1 LNFGEGAELKTL
13 QKITQSVN
21 ALEKNISVLSDA
33 DLKLQTEK
41 LKALY
46 LNGKTLEELLPEAYA
61 TVREAAKRSIGQRH
75 YDVQIMGG
83 IALHR
88 GNIAEMKTGEG
99 KTLVATLA
107 SYLNA
112 LSGEGVHVVTV
123 NDYLAKRDS
132 QWMGRVHQFL
142 GLTVGVILSNMDPQE
157 RKLAYSCDITYGTNN
172 EFGFDYLRDNMVTNR
187 EELTQRGHN
196 FAVIDEVDSIL
207 IDEART
213 PLIISGPADK
223 ATQWYEKFAN
233 IAKLLIRDLDY
244 EVDEKKQTVG
254 ILEPGI
260 DKVEANLGIE
270 NLYENENTHL
280 ITYLNSSLKAK
291 ELYKKDVDYIISNN
305 ELLIVDEHTG
315 RVLSGRRYSEG
326 LHQALEAKEKVEIQ
340 DENQTLATIT
350 LQNYFRLYNKL
361 SGMTGTALTEASEF
375 MQIYSLGVVQIPTNK
390 PSLRT
395 DYPDL
400 VFLTHQSKLDAIV
413 ADIIER
419 HKKGQPI
426 LVGTISVE
434 SSEEI
439 SHALTIKGVKHE
451 VLNAKQ
457 HEREAHIVA
466 LAGQLS
472 SVTVA
477 TNMAGRGTDIILGG
491 NPDYL
496 ATLNLP
502 KNISELDQAT
512 QDKIHAQEVALQKS
526 NLTEITSKIN
536 QLGGLYILGTS
547 RHDSRRI
554 DNQLRGRAGRQG
566 DPGETRFYLS
576 LEDDL
581 MKRFNTG
588 LMGKLLSA
596 QSMDQS
602 QPIESKMITK
612 SIQSAQTQMESLNFE
627 QRKDI
632 LKYDNVLSK
641 QREVIYASRRLLIEK
656 NDVTKQLSEYVNESL
671 GKIVNNFF
679 SKGYSE
685 DWDYDK
691 FLLSLKELYPT
702 KLTLEDISLA
712 ESKEKILE
720 LLVKESSDIIKSY
733 DDTLGTELL
742 QQVERQILL
751 NSIDSAWRSHLYEM
765 DYLQEGIG
773 LRAMAQRDPL
783 VEYQNE
789 GYHLFTSMLEQ
800 IKENAAHML
809 LNLVI
814 NVEKEIEKVESQSA
828 KLSQQ
833 SKNAFANNG
842 NSKTNPNTPSRNSLC
857 SCGSG
862 KKYKRCHGERV
873 K

>member
-1 LNFGEGAELKTL
+1 MAAK
-13 QKITQSVN
+13 VN
-21 ALEKNISVLSDA
+21 ALENSISSMDDA
-33 DLKLQTEK
+33 TLKDQTQK
-41 LKALY
+41 LKNLY
-46 LNGKTLEELLPEAYA
+46 SAGSTLEELLPEAYA

-112 LSGEGVHVVTV
+112 LSGKGVHVVTV

-132 QWMGRVHQFL
+132 LWMGRIHEYL
-142 GLTVGVILSNMDPQE
+142 GLTVGVILSNMDPLE
-157 RKLAYSCDITYGTNN
+157 RKKAYNCDITYGTNN
-172 EFGFDYLRDNMVTNR
+172 EFGFDYLRDNMVGNK

-223 ATQWYEKFAN
+223 ATEWYEKFAM
-233 IAKLLIRDLDY
+233 IVKTLVRERDY
-244 EVDEKKQTVG
+244 EVDEKKKTVG

-260 DKVEANLGIE
+260 DRVEESLGIE
-270 NLYENENTHL
+270 NLYENSNTHL
-280 ITYLNSSLKAK
+280 ITYLNSALKAK
-291 ELYKKDVDYIISNN
+291 ELFKKDVDYIIQSN

-326 LHQALEAKEKVEIQ
+326 LHQALEAKEKVTIQ

-350 LQNYFRLYNKL
+350 LQNYFRLYGKL

-390 PSLRT
+390 PSLRV

-400 VFLTHQSKLDAIV
+400 VFLTHQAKLNAIIE
-413 ADIIER
+413 DIITR
-419 HKKGQPI
+419 HKLGQPI
-426 LVGTISVE
+426 LVGTVSVE

-439 SHALTIKGVKHE
+439 SHALKLKGIKHE

-466 LAGQLS
+466 LAGQIN

-502 KNISELDQAT
+502 SNYTQLDDAT
-512 QDKIHAQEVALQKS
+512 QKQLHEKELLLQKD
-526 NLTEITSKIN
+526 NLVEIAKEIN
-536 QLGGLYILGTS
+536 TLGGLYILGTA

-581 MKRFNTG
+581 MRRFNSG
-588 LMGKLLSA
+588 LMSKLLSA
-596 QSMDQS
+596 QSLDQA
-602 QPIESKMITK
+602 QAIESKMITR

-641 QREVIYASRRLLIEK
+641 QREVIYDSRRLLLEK
-656 NDVTKQLSEYVNESL
+656 SDVTKQIDQYIQESINR
-671 GKIVNNFF
+671 IVDNFF
-679 SKGYSE
+679 TKGYPE
-685 DWDYDK
+685 DWQFDK
-691 FLLSLKELYPT
+691 FITALKEIYPT
-702 KLTLEDISLA
+702 QITSIELRELINSNGKDLNEKIKDMLVKETISVV
-712 ESKEKILE
+712 ESHKEKI
-720 LLVKESSDIIKSY
+720 
-733 DDTLGTELL
+733 GNELL
-742 QQVERQILL
+742 QQVERQIML
-751 NSIDSAWRSHLYEM
+751 NAIDTAWRSHLYEM

-789 GYHLFTSMLEQ
+789 GFHLFTSMLEQ
-800 IKENAAHML
+800 IKENVVHMF
-809 LNLVI
+809 LNLNI
-814 NVEKEIEKVESQSA
+814 NIQEDIKAIESESEKLKKQVKNSFINSSNE
-828 KLSQQ
+828 
-833 SKNAFANNG
+833 SKN
-842 NSKTNPNTPSRNSLC
+842 PNLPSRNSLC

-862 KKYKRCHGERV
+862 KKFKRCHGEN
-873 K
+873 KK

>member
-1 LNFGEGAELKTL
+1 MAAK
-13 QKITQSVN
+13 VN
-21 ALEKNISVLSDA
+21 ALENSISSMDDA
-33 DLKLQTEK
+33 TLKDQTVK
-41 LKALY
+41 LKNLY
-46 LNGKTLEELLPEAYA
+46 SAGSTLEELLPEAYA

-99 KTLVATLA
+99 KALVATLA

-112 LSGEGVHVVTV
+112 LSGKGVHVVTV

-132 QWMGRVHQFL
+132 LWMGRIHEFL
-142 GLTVGVILSNMDPQE
+142 GLTVGVILSNMDPLE
-157 RKLAYSCDITYGTNN
+157 RKKAYICDITYGTNN
-172 EFGFDYLRDNMVTNR
+172 EFGFDYLRDNMVGNK

-223 ATQWYEKFAN
+223 ATEWYEKFAM
-233 IAKLLIRDLDY
+233 IVKTLVRERDY
-244 EVDEKKQTVG
+244 EVDEKKKTVG

-260 DKVEANLGIE
+260 DRVEESLGIE
-270 NLYENENTHL
+270 NLYENSNTHL
-280 ITYLNSSLKAK
+280 ITYLNSALKAK
-291 ELYKKDVDYIISNN
+291 ELFKKDVDYIIQSN

-326 LHQALEAKEKVEIQ
+326 LHQALEAKEKVTIQ

-350 LQNYFRLYNKL
+350 LQNYFRLYGKL

-390 PSLRT
+390 PSLRV

-400 VFLTHQSKLDAIV
+400 VFLTHQAKLNAIIE
-413 ADIIER
+413 DIITR
-419 HKKGQPI
+419 HKLGQPI
-426 LVGTISVE
+426 LVGTVSVE

-439 SHALTIKGVKHE
+439 SHALKLKGIKHE

-466 LAGQLS
+466 LAGQIN

-502 KNISELDQAT
+502 SNYTQLDEAT
-512 QDKIHAQEVALQKS
+512 QKKLHEKELLLQKD
-526 NLTEITSKIN
+526 NLVEIAKEIN
-536 QLGGLYILGTS
+536 TLGGLYILGTA

-581 MKRFNTG
+581 MRRFNSG
-588 LMGKLLSA
+588 LMSKLLSA
-596 QSMDQS
+596 QSLDQA
-602 QPIESKMITK
+602 QAIESKMITR

-641 QREVIYASRRLLIEK
+641 QREVIYDSRRLLLEK
-656 NDVTKQLSEYVNESL
+656 SDVTKQIDQYIQESIN
-671 GKIVNNFF
+671 KIVDNFF
-679 SKGYSE
+679 AKGYPE
-685 DWDYDK
+685 DWQFDK
-691 FLLSLKELYPT
+691 FIIALKEIYPT
-702 KLTLEDISLA
+702 QITSIELRELINSNGKDLNEMIKDMLVKETIA
-712 ESKEKILE
+712 VVESHKEKI
-720 LLVKESSDIIKSY
+720 
-733 DDTLGTELL
+733 GNELL
-742 QQVERQILL
+742 QQVERQIML
-751 NSIDSAWRSHLYEM
+751 NAIDTAWRSHLYEM

-789 GYHLFTSMLEQ
+789 GFHLFTSMLEQ
-800 IKENAAHML
+800 IKENVVHMF
-809 LNLVI
+809 LNLNI
-814 NVEKEIEKVESQSA
+814 NIQEDIKAIESESEKLKKQVKNSFINSSNE
-828 KLSQQ
+828 
-833 SKNAFANNG
+833 SKN
-842 NSKTNPNTPSRNSLC
+842 PNLPSRNSLC

-862 KKYKRCHGERV
+862 KKFKRCHGEN
-873 K
+873 KLK

>member
-1 LNFGEGAELKTL
+1 
-13 QKITQSVN
+13 
-21 ALEKNISVLSDA
+21 
-33 DLKLQTEK
+33 
-41 LKALY
+41 
-46 LNGKTLEELLPEAYA
+46 
-61 TVREAAKRSIGQRH
+61 
-75 YDVQIMGG
+75 
-83 IALHR
+83 
-88 GNIAEMKTGEG
+88 
-99 KTLVATLA
+99 
-107 SYLNA
+107 
-112 LSGEGVHVVTV
+112 
-123 NDYLAKRDS
+123 
-132 QWMGRVHQFL
+132 
-142 GLTVGVILSNMDPQE
+142 MDPLE
-157 RKLAYSCDITYGTNN
+157 RKKAYNCDITYGTNN
-172 EFGFDYLRDNMVTNR
+172 EFGFDYLRDNMVSNK

-223 ATQWYEKFAN
+223 ATEWYEKFAM
-233 IAKLLIRDLDY
+233 IVKTLVRDRDY
-244 EVDEKKQTVG
+244 EVDEKKKTVG

-260 DKVEANLGIE
+260 DRVEESLGIE
-270 NLYENENTHL
+270 NLYENSNTHL
-280 ITYLNSSLKAK
+280 ITYLNSALKAK
-291 ELYKKDVDYIISNN
+291 ELFKKDVDYIIQSN

-326 LHQALEAKEKVEIQ
+326 LHQALEAKEKVTIQ

-350 LQNYFRLYNKL
+350 LQNYFRLYGKL

-390 PSLRT
+390 PSLRV

-400 VFLTHQSKLDAIV
+400 VFLTHQAKLNAIIE
-413 ADIIER
+413 DIITR
-419 HKKGQPI
+419 HKLGQPI
-426 LVGTISVE
+426 LVGTVSVE

-439 SHALTIKGVKHE
+439 SHALKLKGIKHE

-466 LAGQLS
+466 LAGQLN

-502 KNISELDQAT
+502 SNYTQLDEETQKQLHEKELS
-512 QDKIHAQEVALQKS
+512 LQKE
-526 NLTEITSKIN
+526 NLGEIAKEIN
-536 QLGGLYILGTS
+536 KLGGLYILGTA

-581 MKRFNTG
+581 MRRFNSG
-588 LMGKLLSA
+588 LMSKLLTA
-596 QSMDQS
+596 QSLDQA
-602 QPIESKMITK
+602 QAIESKMITR

-641 QREVIYASRRLLIEK
+641 QREVIYESRRLLLEK
-656 NDVTKQLSEYVNESL
+656 SDVTKQINQYIKESID
-671 GKIVNNFF
+671 KIVNNFF
-679 SKGYSE
+679 TKGYPE
-685 DWDYDK
+685 DWQFDK
-691 FLLSLKELYPT
+691 FITALKEIYPT
-702 KLTLEDISLA
+702 QITSLEIRELLNNYEKDLNEKIKDMLVKETISVV
-712 ESKEKILE
+712 ESHKEKI
-720 LLVKESSDIIKSY
+720 
-733 DDTLGTELL
+733 GNELL
-742 QQVERQILL
+742 QQVERQIML
-751 NSIDSAWRSHLYEM
+751 NAIDTAWRSHLYEM

-789 GYHLFTSMLEQ
+789 GFHLFTSMLEQ
-800 IKENAAHML
+800 IKENVVHMF
-809 LNLVI
+809 LNLNI
-814 NVEKEIEKVESQSA
+814 NIQEDIKAIESESEKLKKQVKNSFINSSNE
-828 KLSQQ
+828 
-833 SKNAFANNG
+833 SKN
-842 NSKTNPNTPSRNSLC
+842 PNLPSRNSLC

-862 KKYKRCHGERV
+862 KKFKRCHGEN
-873 K
+873 KLK

>member
-1 LNFGEGAELKTL
+1 MDDATLK
-13 QKITQSVN
+13 S
-21 ALEKNISVLSDA
+21 
-33 DLKLQTEK
+33 QTIK
-41 LKALY
+41 LKNLY
-46 LNGKTLEELLPEAYA
+46 NNGSSLEELLPEAYA

-132 QWMGRVHQFL
+132 LWMGKIHQFL
-142 GLTVGVILSNMDPQE
+142 GLTVGVILSNMDPLE
-157 RKLAYSCDITYGTNN
+157 RKKAYNCDITYGTNN
-172 EFGFDYLRDNMVTNR
+172 EFGFDYLRDNMVSNK

-223 ATQWYEKFAN
+223 ATEWYERFAQ
-233 IAKLLIRDLDY
+233 IVKTLVRDRDY
-244 EVDEKKQTVG
+244 EVDEKKKTVG

-260 DKVEANLGIE
+260 DKVEESLEIE
-270 NLYENENTHL
+270 NLYENSNTHL
-280 ITYLNSSLKAK
+280 ITYLNSALKAK
-291 ELYKKDVDYIISNN
+291 ELFKKDVDYIIQSN

-326 LHQALEAKEKVEIQ
+326 LHQALEAKEKVTIQ

-350 LQNYFRLYNKL
+350 LQNYFRLYGKL

-390 PSLRT
+390 PSLRV

-400 VFLTHQSKLDAIV
+400 VFLTHKAKLDAIIE
-413 ADIIER
+413 DIITR
-419 HKKGQPI
+419 HKLGQPI
-426 LVGTISVE
+426 LVGTVSVE

-439 SHALTIKGVKHE
+439 SHALKLKGIKHE

-466 LAGQLS
+466 LAGQIN

-502 KNISELDQAT
+502 SNYTQLDEAT
-512 QDKIHAQEVALQKS
+512 QKQLHEKEMVLQKE
-526 NLTEITSKIN
+526 NLGEIAKQIN
-536 QLGGLYILGTS
+536 NLGGLYILGTA

-581 MKRFNTG
+581 MRRFNSG

-596 QSMDQS
+596 QSLDQA
-602 QPIESKMITK
+602 QAIESKMITR

-641 QREVIYASRRLLIEK
+641 QREVIYDSRRLLLEK
-656 NDVTKQLSEYVNESL
+656 NDVTKQIDQYVQESIA
-671 GKIVNNFF
+671 KIINNFF
-679 SKGYSE
+679 TKGYPE
-685 DWDYDK
+685 DWQFEK
-691 FLLSLKELYPT
+691 FITSLKEIYPT
-702 KLTLEDISLA
+702 KITVNELSNLVDKGDKNANEKIKELLVEETSNVIKSF
-712 ESKEKILE
+712 KEKIG
-720 LLVKESSDIIKSY
+720 SD
-733 DDTLGTELL
+733 LL
-742 QQVERQILL
+742 QQVERQIML
-751 NSIDSAWRSHLYEM
+751 NAIDTAWRSHLYEM

-789 GYHLFTSMLEQ
+789 GYHLFTGMLEQ
-800 IKENAAHML
+800 IKENVVHMF
-809 LNLVI
+809 LNLNI
-814 NVEKEIEKVESQSA
+814 NIQEDLKAIDSESEKLNKQVENS
-828 KLSQQ
+828 
-833 SKNAFANNG
+833 FNNSSDASS
-842 NSKTNPNTPSRNSLC
+842 NLNPPSRNSLC

-862 KKYKRCHGERV
+862 KKYKRCHGGSKV
-873 K
+873 N

>member
-1 LNFGEGAELKTL
+1 MAAK
-13 QKITQSVN
+13 VN
-21 ALEKNISVLSDA
+21 ALENSISSMDDA
-33 DLKLQTEK
+33 TLKDQTVK
-41 LKALY
+41 LKNLY
-46 LNGKTLEELLPEAYA
+46 SAGSTLEELLPEAYA

-112 LSGEGVHVVTV
+112 LSGKGVHVVTV

-132 QWMGRVHQFL
+132 LWMGRIHEFL
-142 GLTVGVILSNMDPQE
+142 GLTVGVILSNMDPLE
-157 RKLAYSCDITYGTNN
+157 RKKAYICDITYGTNN
-172 EFGFDYLRDNMVTNR
+172 EFGFDYLRDNMVGNK

-223 ATQWYEKFAN
+223 ATEWYEKFAM
-233 IAKLLIRDLDY
+233 IVKTLVRERDY
-244 EVDEKKQTVG
+244 EVDEKKKTVG

-260 DKVEANLGIE
+260 DRVEESLGIE
-270 NLYENENTHL
+270 NLYENSNTHL
-280 ITYLNSSLKAK
+280 ITYLNSALKAK
-291 ELYKKDVDYIISNN
+291 ELFKKDVDYIIQSN

-326 LHQALEAKEKVEIQ
+326 LHQALEAKEKVTIQ

-350 LQNYFRLYNKL
+350 LQNYFRLYGKL

-390 PSLRT
+390 PSLRV

-400 VFLTHQSKLDAIV
+400 VFLTHQAKLNAIIE
-413 ADIIER
+413 DIITR
-419 HKKGQPI
+419 HKLGQPI
-426 LVGTISVE
+426 LVGTVSVE

-439 SHALTIKGVKHE
+439 SHALKLKGIKHE

-466 LAGQLS
+466 LAGQIN

-502 KNISELDQAT
+502 SNYTQLDEAT
-512 QDKIHAQEVALQKS
+512 QKKLHEKELLLQKD
-526 NLTEITSKIN
+526 NLVEIAKEIN
-536 QLGGLYILGTS
+536 TLGGLYILGTA

-581 MKRFNTG
+581 MRRFNSG
-588 LMGKLLSA
+588 LMSKLLSA
-596 QSMDQS
+596 QSLDQA
-602 QPIESKMITK
+602 QAIESKMITR

-641 QREVIYASRRLLIEK
+641 QREVIYDSRRLLLEK
-656 NDVTKQLSEYVNESL
+656 SDVTKQIDQYIQESIN
-671 GKIVNNFF
+671 KIVDNFF
-679 SKGYSE
+679 AKGYPE
-685 DWDYDK
+685 DWQFDK
-691 FLLSLKELYPT
+691 FIIALKEIYPT
-702 KLTLEDISLA
+702 QITSIELRELINSNGKDLNEMIKDMLVKETIA
-712 ESKEKILE
+712 VVESHKEKI
-720 LLVKESSDIIKSY
+720 
-733 DDTLGTELL
+733 GNELL
-742 QQVERQILL
+742 QQVERQIML
-751 NSIDSAWRSHLYEM
+751 NAIDTAWRSHLYEM

-789 GYHLFTSMLEQ
+789 GFHLFTSMLEQ
-800 IKENAAHML
+800 IKENVVHMF
-809 LNLVI
+809 LNLNI
-814 NVEKEIEKVESQSA
+814 NIQEDIKAIESESEKLKKQVKNSFINSSNE
-828 KLSQQ
+828 
-833 SKNAFANNG
+833 SKN
-842 NSKTNPNTPSRNSLC
+842 PNLPSRNSLC

-862 KKYKRCHGERV
+862 KKFKRCHGEN
-873 K
+873 KLK

>member
-1 LNFGEGAELKTL
+1 MAAK
-13 QKITQSVN
+13 VN
-21 ALEKNISVLSDA
+21 ALESSISSMDDA
-33 DLKLQTEK
+33 TLKDQTTK
-41 LKALY
+41 LRNLY
-46 LNGKTLEELLPEAYA
+46 STGSTLEELLPEAYA

-112 LSGEGVHVVTV
+112 LSGKGVHVVTV

-132 QWMGRVHQFL
+132 LWMGRIHEYL
-142 GLTVGVILSNMDPQE
+142 GLTVGVILSNMDPLE
-157 RKLAYSCDITYGTNN
+157 RKKAYNCDITYGTNN
-172 EFGFDYLRDNMVTNR
+172 EFGFDYLRDNMVSNK

-223 ATQWYEKFAN
+223 ATEWYEKFAM
-233 IAKLLIRDLDY
+233 IVKTLVRDRDY
-244 EVDEKKQTVG
+244 EVDEKKKTVG

-260 DKVEANLGIE
+260 DRVEESLGIE
-270 NLYENENTHL
+270 NLYENSNTHL
-280 ITYLNSSLKAK
+280 ITYLNSALKAK
-291 ELYKKDVDYIISNN
+291 ELFKKDVDYIIQSN

-326 LHQALEAKEKVEIQ
+326 LHQALEAKEKVTIQ

-350 LQNYFRLYNKL
+350 LQNYFRLYGKL

-390 PSLRT
+390 PSLRV

-400 VFLTHQSKLDAIV
+400 VFLTHQAKLNAIIE
-413 ADIIER
+413 DIITR
-419 HKKGQPI
+419 HKLGQPI
-426 LVGTISVE
+426 LVGTVSVE

-439 SHALTIKGVKHE
+439 SHALKLKGIKHE

-466 LAGQLS
+466 LAGQLN

-502 KNISELDQAT
+502 SNYTQLDEETQKQLHEKELS
-512 QDKIHAQEVALQKS
+512 LQKE
-526 NLTEITSKIN
+526 NLGEIAKEIN
-536 QLGGLYILGTS
+536 KLGGLYILGTA

-581 MKRFNTG
+581 MRRFNSG
-588 LMGKLLSA
+588 LMSKLLTA
-596 QSMDQS
+596 QSLDQA
-602 QPIESKMITK
+602 QAIESKMITR

-641 QREVIYASRRLLIEK
+641 QREVIYESRRLLLEK
-656 NDVTKQLSEYVNESL
+656 SDVTKQINQYIKESID
-671 GKIVNNFF
+671 KIVNNFF
-679 SKGYSE
+679 TKGYPE
-685 DWDYDK
+685 DWQFDK
-691 FLLSLKELYPT
+691 FITALKEIYPT
-702 KLTLEDISLA
+702 QITSLEIRELLNNYEKDLNEKIKDMLVKETISVV
-712 ESKEKILE
+712 ESHKEKI
-720 LLVKESSDIIKSY
+720 
-733 DDTLGTELL
+733 GNELL
-742 QQVERQILL
+742 QQVERQIIL
-751 NSIDSAWRSHLYEM
+751 NAIDTAWRSHLYEM

-789 GYHLFTSMLEQ
+789 GFHLFTSMLEQ
-800 IKENAAHML
+800 IKENVVHMF
-809 LNLVI
+809 LNLNI
-814 NVEKEIEKVESQSA
+814 NIQEDIKAIESESEKLKKQVKNSFINSSNE
-828 KLSQQ
+828 
-833 SKNAFANNG
+833 SKN
-842 NSKTNPNTPSRNSLC
+842 PNLPSRNSLC

-862 KKYKRCHGERV
+862 KKFKRCHGEN
-873 K
+873 KLK

>member
-1 LNFGEGAELKTL
+1 M
-13 QKITQSVN
+13 
-21 ALEKNISVLSDA
+21 D
-33 DLKLQTEK
+33 
-41 LKALY
+41 
-46 LNGKTLEELLPEAYA
+46 ELLPEAYA

-112 LSGEGVHVVTV
+112 LSGKGVHVVTV

-132 QWMGRVHQFL
+132 QWMGKVHEFL
-142 GLTVGVILSNMDPQE
+142 GLTVGVILNDMEPSQRN
-157 RKLAYSCDITYGTNN
+157 LAYKCDITYGTNN
-172 EFGFDYLRDNMVTNR
+172 EFGFDYLRDNMVTNS
-187 EELTQRGHN
+187 EQLTQRGHN

-223 ATQWYEKFAN
+223 ATEWYEKFA
-233 IAKLLIRDLDY
+233 LIVKILNRETDY

-260 DKVEANLGIE
+260 DKVEKQLGIE
-270 NLYENENTHL
+270 NLYENANTHL
-280 ITYLNSSLKAK
+280 ITYLNSALKAK
-291 ELYKKDVDYIISNN
+291 ELFKKDVDYIIQNN

-350 LQNYFRLYNKL
+350 LQNYFRLYKKL

-375 MQIYSLGVVQIPTNK
+375 MQIYSLGVVQIPTNR
-390 PSLRT
+390 PSLRV
-395 DYPDL
+395 DQPDL
-400 VFLTHQSKLDAIV
+400 VFLTHQAKLDAIV
-413 ADIIER
+413 NDIISR
-419 HKKGQPI
+419 HKLGQPI

-439 SHALTIKGVKHE
+439 SHALKIKGIKHE

-491 NPDYL
+491 SPEYL

-502 KNISELDQAT
+502 KNSSELDQAT
-512 QDKIHAQEVALQKS
+512 LNKIHADEVLLQKS
-526 NLTEITSKIN
+526 NLKEITEKIVA
-536 QLGGLYILGTS
+536 LGGLYILGTS

-576 LEDDL
+576 LDDEL
-581 MKRFNTG
+581 MRRFNSG
-588 LMGKLLSA
+588 LMSKVLSA
-596 QSMDQS
+596 QSLDQS
-602 QPIESKMITK
+602 AAIESKMITR
-612 SIQSAQTQMESLNFE
+612 SIQSAQAQMESLNFE

-632 LKYDNVLSK
+632 LKYDDVLSK
-641 QREVIYASRRLLIEK
+641 QREVIYQSRRMLLEK
-656 NDVTKQLSEYVNESL
+656 NDVSGQVYEYVEETLKNLVNQILTNE
-671 GKIVNNFF
+671 
-679 SKGYSE
+679 YSE
-685 DWDYDK
+685 NWDLNK
-691 FLLSLKELYPT
+691 LLIDLKVFYPT
-702 KLTLEDISLA
+702 KLTTEIIQGVNTGIDKEYKEEIIKLIIN
-712 ESKEKILE
+712 ESRE
-720 LLVKESSDIIKSY
+720 LLQSY
-733 DDTLGTELL
+733 EVTLTKELL

-751 NSIDSAWRSHLYEM
+751 NSIDGAWRSHLYEM

-800 IKENAAHML
+800 IKENVARML
-809 LNLVI
+809 LNLTINFEEEVKVI
-814 NVEKEIEKVESQSA
+814 TQESE
-828 KLSQQ
+828 KLSNQVKQ
-833 SKNAFANNG
+833 SFI
-842 NSKTNPNTPSRNSLC
+842 NSGKSKSNPNEPSRNSLC

-862 KKYKRCHGERV
+862 KKYKRCHGDKRSIRV
-873 K
+873 

>member
-1 LNFGEGAELKTL
+1 MKTL
-13 QKITQSVN
+13 QKMAAKVN
-21 ALEKNISVLSDA
+21 ALESSISLMDDATLKN
-33 DLKLQTEK
+33 QTEK
-41 LKALY
+41 LKNLY
-46 LNGKTLEELLPEAYA
+46 NTGSTLEELLPEAYA

-112 LSGEGVHVVTV
+112 LSGKGVHVVTV

-132 QWMGRVHQFL
+132 LWMGRIHQFL
-142 GLTVGVILSNMDPQE
+142 GLTVGVILSNMDPLE
-157 RKLAYSCDITYGTNN
+157 RKKAYNCDITYGTNN
-172 EFGFDYLRDNMVTNR
+172 EFGFDYLRDNMVGNK

-223 ATQWYEKFAN
+223 ATEWYEKFAM
-233 IAKLLIRDLDY
+233 IVKTLVRERDY
-244 EVDEKKQTVG
+244 EVDEKKKTVG

-260 DKVEANLGIE
+260 DRVEESLGIE
-270 NLYENENTHL
+270 NLYENSNTHL
-280 ITYLNSSLKAK
+280 ITYLNSALKAK
-291 ELYKKDVDYIISNN
+291 ELFKKDVDYIIQSN

-326 LHQALEAKEKVEIQ
+326 LHQALEAKEKVTIQ

-390 PSLRT
+390 PSLRE
-395 DYPDL
+395 DHPDL
-400 VFLTHQSKLDAIV
+400 VFLTHQAKLDAIIE
-413 ADIIER
+413 DIITR
-419 HKKGQPI
+419 HKLGQPI
-426 LVGTISVE
+426 LVGTVSVE

-439 SHALTIKGVKHE
+439 SHALKLKGIKHE

-466 LAGQLS
+466 LAGQIS

-491 NPDYL
+491 NPEYL

-502 KNISELDQAT
+502 SNYTQLDDAT
-512 QDKIHAQEVALQKS
+512 QKELHEKEVLLQKE
-526 NLTEITSKIN
+526 NLVEIAKQIN
-536 QLGGLYILGTS
+536 SLGGLYILGTA

-581 MKRFNTG
+581 MRRFNSG

-596 QSMDQS
+596 QSLDQA
-602 QPIESKMITK
+602 QAIESKMITR

-627 QRKDI
+627 QRKNI

-641 QREVIYASRRLLIEK
+641 QREVIYDSRRLLLEK
-656 NDVTKQLSEYVNESL
+656 SDVTKQIDQYIQESIN
-671 GKIVNNFF
+671 KIVDNFF
-679 SKGYSE
+679 SKGYPE
-685 DWDYDK
+685 DWQFDK
-691 FLLSLKELYPT
+691 FIIALKEIYPT
-702 KLTLEDISLA
+702 QITSLELRELLNSNEKNLNEKIKDLLIKETIA
-712 ESKEKILE
+712 VVESHKEKIG
-720 LLVKESSDIIKSY
+720 S
-733 DDTLGTELL
+733 ELL
-742 QQVERQILL
+742 QQVERQIML
-751 NSIDSAWRSHLYEM
+751 NAIDTAWRSHLYEM

-789 GYHLFTSMLEQ
+789 GFHLFTSMLEQ
-800 IKENAAHML
+800 IKENVVHL
-809 LNLVI
+809 FLNLNINIQEDIKVI
-814 NVEKEIEKVESQSA
+814 ESESEKLKKQVQNS
-828 KLSQQ
+828 
-833 SKNAFANNG
+833 FNNSSNDST
-842 NSKTNPNTPSRNSLC
+842 NSNLPSRNSLC

-862 KKYKRCHGERV
+862 KKYKRCHGESKV